1 MSSTLSLQSSTAM
14 SDAACRHAAGDDV
27 FGLPDWIYRSEAFAE
42 DLSGSELLALP
53 PQVQRPARGLP
64 SAALYLAT
72 LGLAVAASVPT
83 AWLFA

>member
-1 MSSTLSLQSSTAM
+1 MSSTLSLQSSAAM
-14 SDAACRHAAGDDV
+14 SDAACRTTAGDDA
-27 FGLPDWIYRSEAFAE
+27 FRLPDWLYRSEAFAE
-42 DLSGSELLALP
+42 DLSGSELLAL

-72 LGLAVAASVPT
+72 LGLAVAASLPT